1 MGLSLPSERMFLSRT
16 IFLSC
21 LPFFLSSEDVSDNT
35 EGYKTGAGPIL
46 KFYLPNF
53 RAREREGKVWYIST
67 TTTSTTVSTTTL
79 CMQLAAITDLVP
91 PCTGKKKKR
100 SYFFDENPTFT
111 DEVIDPS
118 FFAKDE
124 EDFKLDSGVV
134 DMREGKFLNPWMT
147 ITTTNTRTTYTATS
161 TIATVVCTP
170 DGWSI
175 RMCNLSG

>member
-1 MGLSLPSERMFLSRT
+1 MGTSCERREMFLSGT

-21 LPFFLSSEDVSDNT
+21 LHLIFSSEDVSDKT
-35 EGYKTGAGPIL
+35 EG
-46 KFYLPNF
+46 
-53 RAREREGKVWYIST
+53 EREGKVWYIST

-100 SYFFDENPTFT
+100 SFFFDESPAFT
-111 DEVIDPS
+111 EEDIDP
-118 FFAKDE
+118 FFLPKDE
-124 EDFKLDSGVV
+124 EENFKVDSGVADV
-134 DMREGKFLNPWMT
+134 REGKFLNPWMT
-147 ITTTNTRTTYTATS
+147 ITRTTYTATS

>member
-1 MGLSLPSERMFLSRT
+1 MGTSCERRKMFLSGT

-21 LPFFLSSEDVSDNT
+21 LHLIFSSEDVSDKT
-35 EGYKTGAGPIL
+35 EG
-46 KFYLPNF
+46 
-53 RAREREGKVWYIST
+53 EREGKAWYIST

-111 DEVIDPS
+111 NEDIEPS
-118 FFAKDE
+118 FHAKDE
-124 EDFKLDSGVV
+124 EDFNLDSGVV
-134 DMREGKFLNPWMT
+134 DVREGKFLNPWMT
-147 ITTTNTRTTYTATS
+147 ITTTNTRITYTATS

>member
-1 MGLSLPSERMFLSRT
+1 MGTSCERREMFLSGT

-21 LPFFLSSEDVSDNT
+21 LHLIFSSEDVSDKT
-35 EGYKTGAGPIL
+35 EG
-46 KFYLPNF
+46 
-53 RAREREGKVWYIST
+53 EREGKVWYIST

-100 SYFFDENPTFT
+100 SFFFDESPTIT
-111 DEVIDPS
+111 DEEVDPS
-118 FFAKDE
+118 FLAK
-124 EDFKLDSGVV
+124 EDGYANLESGV
-134 DMREGKFLNPWMT
+134 DDIREGKFLNPWMT

-170 DGWSI
+170 AGDVDVE
-175 RMCNLSG
+175 L

>member
-1 MGLSLPSERMFLSRT
+1 MGTSLPSERMFLSRT
-16 IFLSC
+16 IFLTC
-21 LPFFLSSEDVSDNT
+21 LHFIFSTEDVSDNT
-35 EGYKTGAGPIL
+35 E
-46 KFYLPNF
+46 
-53 RAREREGKVWYIST
+53 REREGKAWYIST

-100 SYFFDENPTFT
+100 SFFFDENPTIT
-111 DEVIDPS
+111 DEEVDPS
-118 FFAKDE
+118 FLAK
-124 EDFKLDSGVV
+124 EDDYANLESGV
-134 DMREGKFLNPWMT
+134 DDIREGKFLNPWMT

>member
-1 MGLSLPSERMFLSRT
+1 MGTSFERREMFLSGT

-21 LPFFLSSEDVSDNT
+21 LHLIFSSADVSDKT
-35 EGYKTGAGPIL
+35 EG
-46 KFYLPNF
+46 
-53 RAREREGKVWYIST
+53 EREGKVWYIST

-91 PCTGKKKKR
+91 PCTGMKKKR
-100 SYFFDENPTFT
+100 SFFFDESPAFT
-111 DEVIDPS
+111 EEEIDP
-118 FFAKDE
+118 FFLPKDE
-124 EDFKLDSGVV
+124 EENFNLDSGVADV
-134 DMREGKFLNPWMT
+134 REGKFLNPWMT
-147 ITTTNTRTTYTATS
+147 ITTTTYTATS

>member
-1 MGLSLPSERMFLSRT
+1 MGTSASERMFLSRT

-21 LPFFLSSEDVSDNT
+21 LHLIFSSEDVSDKT
-35 EGYKTGAGPIL
+35 EG
-46 KFYLPNF
+46 
-53 RAREREGKVWYIST
+53 EREGKAWYIST

-100 SYFFDENPTFT
+100 SFFFDESPAFT
-111 DEVIDPS
+111 EEDIDP
-118 FFAKDE
+118 FFLPKDE
-124 EDFKLDSGVV
+124 EENFRLDSGVADV
-134 DMREGKFLNPWMT
+134 REGKFLNPRMT